1 MSKLEKKKKKI
12 LERIKNLEEEMRMS
26 LTKKDSSTSEISVGD
41 YNRKIMEA
49 KMQLKALS

>member
-1 MSKLEKKKKKI
+1 MSKLEKKRNKI
-12 LERIKNLEEEMRMS
+12 LERIKNLEDELRIS
-26 LTKKDSSTSEISVGD
+26 LTKKTSSTAEISVGD